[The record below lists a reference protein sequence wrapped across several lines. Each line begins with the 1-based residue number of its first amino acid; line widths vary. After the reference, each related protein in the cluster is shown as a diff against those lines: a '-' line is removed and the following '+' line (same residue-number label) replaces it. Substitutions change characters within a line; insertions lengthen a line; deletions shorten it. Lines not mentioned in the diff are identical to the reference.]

1 MSKHPKQVEGDYYG
15 KGRDG
20 ATKYDTWALALDTRM
35 PFSQACVIKYIQR
48 YPHKGCAVKD
58 LDKAMTYID
67 GLASH
72 RLPEEGVLPEFRT
85 DEYIAWL
92 TQCVERFID
101 GGAFHGLEATAI
113 RMVAQLH
120 LYPVPPR
127 VQVDTIREA
136 IKAMKAAW
144 LAASG
149 EG

>member
-1 MSKHPKQVEGDYYG
+1 MSKHPRQVEGDYYD
-15 KGRDG
+15 KGRDV

-48 YPHKGCAVKD
+48 YPHKGCAIKD

-101 GGAFHGLEATAI
+101 AGAYSGTEATAI
-113 RMVAQLH
+113 RMTAQLH
-120 LYPVPPR
+120 LYPVPPSM
-127 VQVDTIREA
+127 QVATIREA
-136 IKAMKAAW
+136 LKGMKADW
-144 LAASG
+144 LAG
-149 EG
+149 HPEG